1 MSGFTLDTKMS
12 RVPVDPENVYLDI
25 MTTNVLGN
33 RTEPLPIQFNE
44 NRTNAILDN
53 AGDYCMSVVRFS
65 LDTQTLPVFIPV
77 INTAGDDPNE
87 TVYYVS
93 MEWNGITYN
102 QAIEWIPQNQY
113 LSPPPLGQYP
123 TEQSMNQP
131 YYYAYDYQWIAYLVQ
146 NALVA
151 CMNSL
156 KKTYDGSPTE
166 PGEPTPI
173 AVDPEI
179 QDITPPTFVYDPT
192 SQSFII
198 SANKKYF
205 EFLSPTGSNNPIKL
219 FFNSQLFEL
228 FSSFPALNY
237 GMTDQYKHYQI
248 IFNSS
253 NGANEI
259 SVPTVPEDDEIPQTF
274 IQVIQET
281 PTLAN
286 LTPVSAIVFTSS
298 MLPILPEQISS
309 PQIFIEGAHASTGNN
324 ANIGQIITDLESDDG
339 TYKPSIQY
347 TPTAEYRRIS
357 LLSSRP
363 LTHIQLSVYWRN
375 RYGDL
380 IPVTLAGGAS
390 MTCKILFQKR
400 SSIYNDA

>member
-1 MSGFTLDTKMS
+1 MSGFTLDTKLS
-12 RVPVDPENVYLDI
+12 RVPVDPDNVYLDI

-44 NRTNAILDN
+44 NRTNPILDN

-65 LDTQTLPVFIPV
+65 LDTQTLPVFIPL
-77 INTAGDDPNE
+77 IDTTGNDPNK
-87 TVYYVS
+87 TVYYVT
-93 MEWNGITYN
+93 MEYTDADGNTTTINTNIKWIT
-102 QAIEWIPQNQY
+102 QNQY
-113 LSPPPLGQYP
+113 LSPPPVGQYP

-131 YYYAYDYQWIAYLVQ
+131 YYYAYDYNWIAYLVT
-146 NALVA
+146 NALDA
-151 CMNSL
+151 CMSQL
-156 KKTYDGSPTE
+156 GLTDVM
-166 PGEPTPI
+166 
-173 AVDPEI
+173 A
-179 QDITPPTFVYDPT
+179 PTFVYDPS

-198 SANKKYF
+198 AANKEYF
-205 EFLSPTGSNNPIKL
+205 EFISPSQQPAIRL
-219 FFNSQLFEL
+219 FFNSQLYEL
-228 FSSFPALNY
+228 FSSFPAINY
-237 GMTDQYKHYQI
+237 GMADQYKHYQV

-259 SVPTVPEDDEIPQTF
+259 SLPNVPEEDVIPQTF

-309 PQIFIEGAHASTGNN
+309 PQIFIEGSHASTGNN

-375 RYGDL
+375 RFGSL

>member
-1 MSGFTLDTKMS
+1 MNGFTLDTKLS

-33 RTEPLPIQFNE
+33 RTEPLPISFNE
-44 NRTNAILDN
+44 NRTTPILDN

-65 LDTQTLPVFIPV
+65 LDTQTLPVFIPL
-77 INTAGDDPNE
+77 INTAGNDPNE

-93 MEWNGITYN
+93 MEWNDITYN
-102 QAIEWIPQNQY
+102 QAIEWIPQNKY

-131 YYYAYDYQWIAYLVQ
+131 YYYAYDYQWIAYLIQ

-151 CMNSL
+151 CMNQL
-156 KKTYDGSPTE
+156 KADYM
-166 PGEPTPI
+166 TPV
-173 AVDPEI
+173 ANGTV
-179 QDITPPTFVYDPT
+179 QDIIPPTFVYDPS

-198 SANKKYF
+198 SANKQFF
-205 EFLSPTGSNNPIKL
+205 EFSNSNPIKL
-219 FFNSQLFEL
+219 FFNSQLYEL

-237 GMTDQYKHYQI
+237 GMSSQNLHFQI

-259 SVPTVPEDDEIPQTF
+259 TLPNVPAEGEIPQTF

-363 LTHIQLSVYWRN
+363 LTHIELSVFWRN
-375 RYGDL
+375 RYGSL
-380 IPVTLAGGAS
+380 IPVTLAGGSS

>member
-1 MSGFTLDTKMS
+1 MSGFTLDTKLS
-12 RVPVDPENVYLDI
+12 RVPVDPDNVYLDI

-65 LDTQTLPVFIPV
+65 LDTQTLPVFIPL
-77 INTAGDDPNE
+77 IDTTGSDPNR

-93 MEWNGITYN
+93 LEYNGDTFE
-102 QAIEWIPQNQY
+102 QHIEWIPQNQY
-113 LSPPPLGQYP
+113 LSPPPIGAYP
-123 TEQSMNQP
+123 SEQSMANP
-131 YYYAYDYQWIAYLVQ
+131 YYYAYDYNWIAYLVN
-146 NALVA
+146 NALNS
-151 CMNSL
+151 CMSSL
-156 KKTYDGSPTE
+156 KAMYNGSYVP
-166 PGEPTPI
+166 PGDITPI
-173 AVDPEI
+173 AEIPEI
-179 QDITPPTFVYDPT
+179 QDIIPPTFVYDPT

-198 SANKKYF
+198 AANKKFF
-205 EFLSPTGSNNPIKL
+205 EFFSPTNQPEIKL
-219 FFNSQLFEL
+219 FFNSQLYEL

-259 SVPTVPEDDEIPQTF
+259 SLPNVPDEDDVVQTF

-363 LTHIQLSVYWRN
+363 LTHVQLSVYWRN
-375 RYGDL
+375 RYGNL
-380 IPVTLAGGAS
+380 IPVTLAGGGS

>member
-1 MSGFTLDTKMS
+1 MSGFTLDTKLS
-12 RVPVDPENVYLDI
+12 RVPVDPDNVYLDI

-44 NRTNAILDN
+44 NRTNPVLDN

-65 LDTQTLPVFIPV
+65 LDTQTLPVFIPL
-77 INTAGDDPNE
+77 IDTTPNDDGTQTTDPNK

-93 MEWNGITYN
+93 MEYNGVTYE
-102 QAIEWIPQNQY
+102 QQIEWVAQNQY
-113 LSPPPLGQYP
+113 LSPPPIGAYP
-123 TEQSMNQP
+123 TEQSMSNP
-131 YYYAYDYQWIAYLVQ
+131 YYYAYDYNWIAYLVN
-146 NALVA
+146 NALTS
-151 CMNSL
+151 CMNQL
-156 KKTYDGSPTE
+156 KADYMDPAVGDIQLM
-166 PGEPTPI
+166 I
-173 AVDPEI
+173 A
-179 QDITPPTFVYDPT
+179 PTFVYDPT

-198 SANKKYF
+198 AANKEFF
-205 EFLSPTGSNNPIKL
+205 EFFSPTNQADIKL
-219 FFNSQLFEL
+219 FFNSQLYEL
-228 FSSFPALNY
+228 FSSFPAINY
-237 GMTDQYKHYQI
+237 GMADKYKHYQI

-259 SVPTVPEDDEIPQTF
+259 SLPNVPEEGEVPQTF

-309 PQIFIEGAHASTGNN
+309 PQIFIEGSHASTGNN

-375 RYGDL
+375 RYGNL
-380 IPVTLAGGAS
+380 IPVTLAGGSS